1 MVQSKELAKIGYI
14 KVLDKNKNE
23 VFIDPKDL
31 IINNKSLEQCFLDI
45 VEKLNKVLD
54 SNKKIQSDN
63 EKLKSEISN
72 KNKIIKEL
80 QQKINDVT
88 LFAEER

>member
-1 MVQSKELAKIGYI
+1 MVQSKELAKSGYI
-14 KVLDKNKNE
+14 KILDKNKNE

-31 IINNKSLEQCFLDI
+31 IINNKSLEQCFLDM
-45 VEKLNKVLD
+45 VEKLNKILD

-63 EKLKSEISN
+63 EKFKYEIIE

>member
-23 VFIDPKDL
+23 VFVDPKEL

-63 EKLKSEISN
+63 EKLKSEIDD